1 LSAARARRLPLFPTL
16 QNYQTSW
23 LSGDVLAGLTLV
35 AIAIPEQMATAR
47 LASMPALTGL
57 SAFVV
62 GSLMIAVF
70 GASRHMSVGADS
82 TIAPVVAAGVVAV
95 AAAGTPQY
103 QHLVACMAVAVGV
116 ILLIA
121 GLLKLGW
128 IADFISTPVVT
139 GILAGIAVEI
149 FVRQLPSVLGL
160 PGGGASTIARL
171 REIARQLPR
180 ANPWTMGLAA
190 TVLVVIVIGERI
202 DRRIPGALIGLAAAI
217 AAATFLHLSDHG
229 VGVLGPVSGGL
240 PSIGL
245 PSAPFSQVTRL
256 AVPAFTV
263 AFLCLVQSAATCRS
277 LSGGAEAAEALDHDL
292 VGIGAANVAA
302 GLTGSF
308 PVNASPPRS
317 AVVAASGG
325 KAQVASLVAAA
336 VAVAVIALATGLLAN
351 LPQAAL
357 GAILIFIATRL
368 LHVSDLKQI
377 RRFDAVEFGL
387 TMVTVA
393 VVAVFGIEQGI
404 VVAFILSMV
413 DRTRL
418 AARPRDAVLQ
428 RETGTDH
435 WIPSAA
441 GHPTERVPGVIVY
454 LPLAP
459 VWFGNAQYITHRIR
473 ELVDEAP
480 EPVRAFVIDAAGVA
494 DIDFTGA
501 RALDEVVKDLKRR
514 GIAVGVA
521 RASGLVP
528 KDLECSGLVEDL
540 GPANVYIDVE
550 SAVGGLTGS
559 QRR

>member
-1 LSAARARRLPLFPTL
+1 MT
-16 QNYQTSW
+16 
-23 LSGDVLAGLTLV
+23 GDVIAGLTLV

-47 LASMPALTGL
+47 LANMPALTGL
-57 SAFVV
+57 YAFVV

-70 GASRHMSVGADS
+70 GASRQMSVGADS
-82 TIAPVVAAGVVAV
+82 TIAPVVAAGVVTV

-103 QHLVACMAVAVGV
+103 QQLVAWMAVAVGV
-116 ILLIA
+116 ILLLA

-160 PGGGASTIARL
+160 PGGGVSTIDRL
-171 REIARQLPR
+171 REIARQLPQ

-190 TVLVVIVIGERI
+190 TVLVLIVIGERI
-202 DRRIPGALIGLAAAI
+202 DRRIPGALIGLAVAI
-217 AAATFLHLSDHG
+217 AAASILHLHDHG
-229 VGVLGPVSGGL
+229 VRVLGPVSGGL

-245 PSAPFSQVTRL
+245 PWAPFSQVTRL
-256 AVPAFTV
+256 AIPAFTV

-277 LSGGAEAAEALDHDL
+277 LSSGAKAAEALDHDL

-302 GLTGSF
+302 GLIGSF

-325 KAQVASLVAAA
+325 KSQVAGLVAA
-336 VAVAVIALATGLLAN
+336 VVIVAVIAVATGVLAN

-357 GAILIFIATRL
+357 GAILIFVATRL
-368 LHVSDLKQI
+368 LHVKDLKQI

-387 TMVTVA
+387 TMVTIA

-404 VVAFILSMV
+404 VVAFVLSMV

-435 WIPSAA
+435 WIPSTA

-459 VWFGNAQYITHRIR
+459 VWFGNAQYIIHRIH
-473 ELVDEAP
+473 ELIDEAP
-480 EPVRAFVIDAAGVA
+480 EPVRAFVLDAAGVA

-501 RALDEVVKDLKRR
+501 RALDEVVRDLKQR

-528 KDLECSGLVEDL
+528 KDLERSGLLKDL
-540 GPANVYIDVE
+540 GPANVYPNVE
-550 SAVGGLTGS
+550 SAVKGLTGA